1 MRDNVKERI
10 EELRKVISYHDYMYY
25 VLDSPEISDEEYDRL
40 MRELKDL
47 ERQYPE
53 FITPDSPTQRVG
65 GQPLKEFAEH
75 QHTIPLL
82 SLDDVFN
89 EGELRDFDRRV
100 KEAVGDTDY
109 VLELKIDGLS
119 VALQYDDGI
128 FIRGAT
134 RGDGYT
140 GEDVTQNLKTIRSIP
155 LRLKEDVTLEVRG
168 EVYMPKKYF
177 AELNEAREEEGQ
189 PLFANPRNAAAGS
202 LRQLDPA
209 VTARRQL
216 DIFVFNLQRVE
227 GKAFKTHIEA
237 LEYLKD
243 IGFKISPYLIH
254 IKDVEEA
261 LGYIEEWREKRHQL
275 PFEIDGMVLKVN
287 DLAKRDVL
295 GATARHY
302 RWAIAY
308 KFPAERQKAKVE
320 DIIVQVGR
328 TGAITPTAVLTPV
341 RLAGT
346 TVSRATL
353 HNEDYIKEKDIR
365 IGDTVLVQKA
375 GDIIPEVVEVV
386 KEERTGKEVPFVM
399 PDRCPEC
406 GAKTVRI
413 EGEAAVRC
421 PNLNCPAQIRRG
433 IIHFASRDA
442 MNIEGLG
449 PAIISQLID
458 NGLVKNIADIY
469 YLKYEDLVKLE
480 RMGDKSANNLLTAI
494 ENSKKNGLD
503 RLLFGLGIRY
513 IGSKAAEVLSYWFK
527 SMDGIMNAKQE
538 DLVQVP
544 EIGEKMA
551 ESVVAFFAD
560 DHNREMIERLKK
572 AGVNMSSLEKAS
584 VSNKFD
590 GMTFV
595 LTGTLEKY
603 TRAQATEIIE
613 QNGGKVSSS
622 VSKKTSYVLA
632 GKDPGSKLD
641 KARKLGV
648 PVITEDEFEKMLSI

>member
-1 MRDNVKERI
+1 MSDSVVKRI
-10 EELRKVISYHDYMYY
+10 EELRKMISHHDYMYY
-25 VLDSPEISDEEYDRL
+25 VLDSPEISDDEYDRL
-40 MRELKDL
+40 MNELKML
-47 ERQYPE
+47 ESQHPE
-53 FITPDSPTQRVG
+53 LITPDSPTQRVG
-65 GQPLKEFAEH
+65 GQPLKEFAQH
-75 QHTIPLL
+75 QHSIPLL

-89 EGELRDFDRRV
+89 GGELRDFDRRV

-119 VALQYDDGI
+119 VALQYERGT
-128 FIRGAT
+128 FVRGAT
-134 RGDGYT
+134 RGDGYV

-177 AELNEAREEEGQ
+177 AELNQAREEEGQ

-209 VTARRQL
+209 ITAKRQL
-216 DIFVFNLQRVE
+216 DIFVFNLQRIE
-227 GKAFKTHIEA
+227 GREFKTHIEA

-254 IKDVEEA
+254 VNSIDEA
-261 LGYIEEWREKRHQL
+261 LSYIEEWREKRHQL

-302 RWAIAY
+302 RWAVAY

-328 TGAITPTAVLTPV
+328 TGVITPTAVLTPV

-386 KEERTGKEVPFVM
+386 KEERTGHEIPFAM

-421 PNLNCPAQIRRG
+421 PNLNCPAQIKRG

-442 MNIEGLG
+442 MDIEGLG

-458 NGLVKNIADIY
+458 NGLVKNVADIY
-469 YLKYEDLVKLE
+469 YLKYDDLIKLE

-494 ENSKKNGLD
+494 ENSKKNDLG

-513 IGSKAAEVLSYWFK
+513 IGSKAADTLADWFK
-527 SMDGIMNAKQE
+527 DIDEIMKAKEE
-538 DLVQVP
+538 DLLQVP
-544 EIGEKMA
+544 EVGEKMA

-560 DHNREMIERLKK
+560 DHNREMIERLKA
-572 AGVNMSSLEKAS
+572 AGVNMRRVGRSIS
-584 VSNKFD
+584 SNKFQ

-595 LTGTLEKY
+595 LTGTLERY
-603 TRAQATEIIE
+603 TRAEATEIIE
-613 QNGGKVSSS
+613 KNGGKVSSS
-622 VSKKTSYVLA
+622 VSKKTTYVLA
-632 GKDPGSKLD
+632 GKDPGSKLE
-641 KARKLGV
+641 KAQKLGV
-648 PVITEDEFEKMLSI
+648 PIISEEEFEKMLSI